1 MWMHIRSGRTSVSR
15 FDYKSLKFGERIN
28 YRSPIH
34 PMLKTECVFV
44 RHEGDRAVVLFAHA
58 EKVARVDYEQIE
70 LFCELRGRK

>member
-1 MWMHIRSGRTSVSR
+1 MSRS
-15 FDYKSLKFGERIN
+15 DCKSLRFGERIN

-34 PMLKTECVFV
+34 PMLKTECVFM
-44 RHEGDRAVVLFAHA
+44 RHEGDRAVVLFVHA